1 MLGVKIGGEIVILAG
16 CRRFTLA
23 EAEEHWTEGNETYW
37 TQDTPAWGRERR
49 AAQERSVLSGGRPG
63 EREAP
68 PGFQLGR
75 APLVLS
81 PRRARLCLLAPL
93 YGCSVGPVPDLSG
106 PAVPLAVLGR
116 SEPAPL
122 VAPS

>member
-49 AAQERSVLSGGRPG
+49 AALAYIKSVL
-63 EREAP
+63 
-68 PGFQLGR
+68 
-75 APLVLS
+75 
-81 PRRARLCLLAPL
+81 C
-93 YGCSVGPVPDLSG
+93 
-106 PAVPLAVLGR
+106 
-116 SEPAPL
+116 
-122 VAPS
+122 